1 MKQPKGKAELSKEL
15 LWQHKCKLCTLDH
28 VHCKTPKMKPTG
40 SKEPLVLV
48 IAEAP
53 GETEDLKGEQLVGP
67 SGQLFR
73 PLIPEKFL
81 PYIRWDNVAR
91 CRPPQN
97 RAPTDLEIEC
107 CRPYHTEDIEQT
119 KPYAIFGLGNIPL
132 QWALNQTGITK
143 YRGRYF
149 PVKIGTHT
157 AWYFPFIHPSSL
169 LRQRRTSGSG
179 REIESEDEFATRL
192 DIAKAFELVENL
204 PEPVVFTED
213 DAKYGITCVTG
224 KNKGDLEQVIS
235 FLARAETKK
244 YAGIDYETIGLRPY
258 ADKAD
263 ILTIAV
269 STGSETLAFAL
280 HHPQAGWSEAELELI
295 RESYIEF
302 LLSPCHKVAHNAAFE
317 AEWTIKRINFPRD
330 KLRLSAW
337 EDTMVQAFVL
347 DERSGCH
354 SLNFLCQQYFGLDL
368 KAISKLDVKN
378 LAAEPLDNVLLY
390 NGMDAKFATLL
401 FAEQRRRIIKEKL
414 EGVYAMQLRRI
425 PTIVLTQIKGLKID
439 FETNK
444 KLMQQFQS
452 RLEQI
457 KHDITNSR
465 EAKAFKTTVGRDFKP
480 GSTRDVEALL
490 DKILNT
496 RIGKKDTGRYT
507 TDEDVLHKVNKPI
520 TNLIIDYRKVTKALS
535 TYIEPFDPEN
545 ERSVIHDDKLVH
557 TSYNTIFVTS
567 GRLSSDNPNVQNQP
581 KRDSELREIRSQF
594 IPG

>member
-1 MKQPKGKAELSKEL
+1 MKQKGKAELSKEL

-40 SKEPLVLV
+40 SIEPLVLV

-107 CRPYHTEDIEQT
+107 CRSYHTEDIEQT

-149 PVKIGTHT
+149 PVKFGTHT

-169 LRQRRTSGSG
+169 LRQRRISASG

-192 DIAKAFELVENL
+192 DIARAFELVENL
-204 PEPVVFTED
+204 PEAVVFTED

-235 FLARAETKK
+235 FLARAELKK

-263 ILTIAV
+263 ILSIAV
-269 STGSETLAFAL
+269 STGNETLAFGL
-280 HHPQAGWSEAELELI
+280 HHPQAGWSKAELELI
-295 RESYIEF
+295 RESYVDF

-317 AEWTIKRINFPRD
+317 AEWTIKRINFPRE
-330 KLRLSAW
+330 KLRVSAW

-354 SLNFLCQQYFGLDL
+354 SLNFLCQQYFGLDI
-368 KAISKLDVKN
+368 KAISKINVKN
-378 LAAEPLDNVLLY
+378 LAAEPLDDVLLY
-390 NGMDAKFATLL
+390 NGIDAKFATLL

-414 EGVYAMQLRRI
+414 EDVYAMQLRRI
-425 PTIVLTQIKGLKID
+425 PTVVLTQIKGLAID

-444 KLMQQFQS
+444 RLTQQFQS
-452 RLEQI
+452 KLEQI
-457 KHDITNSR
+457 KYDIANSR
-465 EAKAFKTTVGRDFKP
+465 EARAFKTTVGRDLNP

-507 TDEDVLHKVNKPI
+507 TDEDVLRKVNKPI
-520 TNLIIDYRKVTKALS
+520 TNLIIDYRKATKALS

-545 ERSVIHDDKLVH
+545 ERSIIHDDGLIH

-594 IPG
+594 VPR